1 MRRMSTQQAPQAAT
15 TAPARRLPLQPVEA
29 FSDPDALLNLRTAS
43 ALSGL
48 SESSL
53 YRAEAAGRL
62 KLLRLSARCTR
73 VRAGELRRFLTSLG

>member
-1 MRRMSTQQAPQAAT
+1 MHPEPITSAPVRRQNPQPLAAAT
-15 TAPARRLPLQPVEA
+15 
-29 FSDPDALLNLRTAS
+29 DPDALLNMRTAS

-53 YRAEAAGRL
+53 YRAAKDGRL

>member
-1 MRRMSTQQAPQAAT
+1 MHPEPIT
-15 TAPARRLPLQPVEA
+15 TAPTRRLPIQPVEA
-29 FSDPDALLNLRTAS
+29 FADPDALLNLRSAS
-43 ALSGL
+43 ALAGL

-53 YRAEAAGRL
+53 YRAAAAGRL